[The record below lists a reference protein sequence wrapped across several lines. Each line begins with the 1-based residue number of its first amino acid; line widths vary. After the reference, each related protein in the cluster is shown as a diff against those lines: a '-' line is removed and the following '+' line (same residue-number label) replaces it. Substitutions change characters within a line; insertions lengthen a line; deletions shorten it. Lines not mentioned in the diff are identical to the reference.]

1 MDVDYWYV
9 KIQLELLNAIYNY
22 SKTNNLNNKDTCKAL
37 GIEEEQLN
45 SLMNFRYNDSIKDF
59 IMLVLKLRYKPII
72 KFEKLND
79 NKE

>member
-1 MDVDYWYV
+1 MDIDYWYV
-9 KIQLELLNAIYNY
+9 KMQLELLNTIYNY
-22 SKTNNLNNKDTCKAL
+22 SKINNLNNKDTCRVL

-59 IMLVLKLRYKPII
+59 ITLILKLGYKPVIR
-72 KFEKLND
+72 FEKLDD